1 MVCRGIMVGVLA
13 IFLWSCGSGD
23 NPDQGAPLRVA
34 VAANVQFAMEEMA
47 SRYAMETGDSVEII
61 ISSSGKLTTQ
71 IQQGAPFDL
80 FISADTAY
88 PEALVAAGRVHGEP
102 RVYAYGKLV
111 LWTTRAALADS
122 LDMAVLQDSRVKKI
136 AIANPRTAPYG
147 AQSVRVLTQLGLL
160 DALAEKLVYGESIA
174 QTNQYIQS
182 GACEVGFTALS
193 VVMAPALRGK
203 GWWVALDDS
212 WYAPI
217 AQSAVIT
224 RYGYEKHPAA
234 SAQFFAWIYS
244 ESGREI
250 LARYGY
256 KLPGSDE

>member
-1 MVCRGIMVGVLA
+1 MLRNGIMACFLGIV
-13 IFLWSCGSGD
+13 LWSCNSG
-23 NPDQGAPLRVA
+23 GAPDNTPLLRVA

-47 SRYAMETGDSVEII
+47 TRYAKETGDSVEIV

-88 PEALVAAGRVHGEP
+88 PEALVAAGRAHGNP

-122 LDMAVLQDSRVKKI
+122 LDIAVLRDSRVKKI

-160 DALAEKLVYGESIA
+160 DTLTEKLVYGESIA

-182 GACEVGFTALS
+182 GACEAGFTALS
-193 VVMAPALRGK
+193 VVMAPMLRGQ
-203 GWWVALDDS
+203 GWWVALDPG
-212 WYAPI
+212 WYEPI

-224 RYGYEKHPAA
+224 RYGYEEHPEA
-234 SAQFFAWIYS
+234 SERFFAWLYS
-244 ESGREI
+244 ESGRDI

-256 KLPGSDE
+256 QLPENDE